1 MLGRLL
7 FIVGCI
13 VVGEVPAPLQMIA
26 HAPRTAVMALGTP
39 TRARTAEGNVRAPL
53 FASVAIRAPLY
64 RTELRTAPRE
74 APGFCSGFVQPGRA
88 SRPEST
94 ITR

>member
-7 FIVGCI
+7 FIAGCI
-13 VVGEVPAPLQMIA
+13 VAGEVPAPLQMIA
-26 HAPRTAVMALGTP
+26 QAPRAAVMALGTP
-39 TRARTAEGNVRAPL
+39 ARTRTAVRTVRAPL
-53 FASVAIRAPLY
+53 VASVDTRAPLY

-74 APGFCSGFVQPGRA
+74 APEFCSGFTQPGRA